1 MNTKNMSEYYMPNI
15 GIGEKWKC
23 KIKIYSDYIID
34 GDNLSVKK
42 NAPFSFSN
50 VLKKDPVLFYKFSK
64 LQFDQQQIVDFANE
78 NGFLQLE
85 HDKPTRPEP
94 FRFWFEEIWY
104 MKLAKELSDSTIN
117 KNKKHLLLFFKKQ
130 TSKHLTFKIPK
141 HIINLD
147 PHKTITD
154 YSLVEKQLSRKHT
167 FDNQDLFEA
176 ADQIVSNIIQD
187 RSEELISFY
196 IKAPDIKSKNAILD
210 LDNLTAALWMQF
222 MQYHL
227 EIIKVK
233 ECEQCSTP
241 FISPG
246 REKLFC
252 SNSCKLKFFR
262 NPINRNEIEK
272 RKKTREQKR
281 KGREVK

>member
-1 MNTKNMSEYYMPNI
+1 MPNI
-15 GIGEKWKC
+15 GIGEKWMC
-23 KIKIYSDYIID
+23 KIKIYSDYIIE

-42 NAPFSFSN
+42 NASSSFNN

-64 LQFDQQQIVDFANE
+64 LKFDQQQIVEFANE
-78 NGFLQLE
+78 NGFLRLE
-85 HDKPTRPEP
+85 HDNPARPEP

-104 MKLAKELSDSTIN
+104 MKLAKELSDGAIS
-117 KNKKHLLLFFKKQ
+117 KDKKHLSLFFKKQ
-130 TSKHLTFKIPK
+130 ASKHLFFRIPK

-154 YSLVEKQLSRKHT
+154 FSLVEKKLSREHV
-167 FDNQDLFEA
+167 FENQDLIEA

-196 IKAPDIKSKNAILD
+196 IKAPDIKSKNAILG

-227 EIIKVK
+227 EVIKVK
-233 ECEQCSTP
+233 ECEQCFTP
-241 FISPG
+241 FISPN

-252 SNSCKLKFFR
+252 TNSCKLKFFR
-262 NPINRNEIEK
+262 NPSNRSEIEK

-281 KGREVK
+281 RRKEVN